1 MTAVEVR
8 EASAHTDVTTSR
20 RPRAPFSSV
29 VLLFL
34 VAFLLIPL
42 VAVVWRSFNV
52 ASLRLLADSSTWR
65 TVLWAAIQGLVST
78 CLTFAVALPITGVLA
93 RFEVRGGGVVRAL
106 LTIPFVLP
114 TVVMALAVRQTLP
127 AAWGEGFFAVVLT
140 HALLNIAVVMWL
152 VGTLW
157 EQLDGRLSQ
166 VAASLGAR
174 PLTAF
179 RTVTLPQLRPAI
191 IAAAALVFAYTTT
204 SLGVVLVIGDEHTP
218 TLELEIFRR
227 TGVLVDLSGAS
238 VIALLQLLLV
248 GSVLCVAAWLQAR
261 LAHQVRR
268 RTAAPHKSRPS
279 GTTAAVVWTIV
290 IVTTCLVMVPLAV
303 LAIRSLRTN
312 SSWTLQWWTG
322 LTSLDNGTTRL
333 ASPIA
338 ALAVSART
346 AVMAAT
352 LAVSLGTLLAI
363 GALRSRSGRV
373 IAMAGLLPLAV
384 SAATLGLGTLLVF
397 GRPPLDLRS
406 TGVIVPIAHALVA
419 VPIVLGAM
427 LPALRSV
434 DVRLQL
440 VAAGLGARPTRAF
453 ITAYGTVLVRA
464 GGAAAGL
471 AAAISL
477 GEFGA
482 ASFLGRPGSPTLPV
496 QIGRLLGRPGEAS
509 IGTAA
514 ALAVLLAAATAVV
527 VLVVERLMRTRR
539 V

>member
-1 MTAVEVR
+1 M
-8 EASAHTDVTTSR
+8 
-20 RPRAPFSSV
+20 SSV
-29 VLLFL
+29 GLVFL
-34 VAFLLIPL
+34 VAFLLVPL
-42 VAVVWRSFNV
+42 LAVVWHSFN
-52 ASLRLLADSSTWR
+52 AMSLTILLQTSTWR
-65 TVLWAAIQGLVST
+65 TVLWAAIQGAVST
-78 CLTFAVALPITGVLA
+78 CLTFAIALPITGVLA
-93 RFEVRGGGVVRAL
+93 RFSVRGGGVVRAL

-127 AAWGEGFFAVVLT
+127 TGWGDGFGPVVLT
-140 HALLNIAVVMWL
+140 HALLNVAVVLWL

-157 EQLDGRLSQ
+157 EQLDPRLEQ

-174 PLTAF
+174 PITVF

-191 IAAAALVFAYTTT
+191 LAAGALVFAYTTT
-204 SLGVVLVIGDEHTP
+204 SLGVVLVLGDKHTP
-218 TLELEIFRR
+218 TLELDIFRR

-238 VIALLQLLLV
+238 VVALLQLVLV
-248 GSVLCVAAWLQAR
+248 GAVLGVAAWLQGR

-268 RTAAPHKSRPS
+268 RTVAPRKAPPRGSMKVLVWS
-279 GTTAAVVWTIV
+279 VVAVTLIV
-290 IVTTCLVMVPLAV
+290 VLTPMIV
-303 LAIRSLRTN
+303 LALRSLRADG
-312 SSWTLQWWTG
+312 SWTLQWWTG

-346 AVMAAT
+346 ALLAAV
-352 LAVSLGTLLAI
+352 LAVSMGTLLAI

-373 IAMAGLLPLAV
+373 IAMAGLMPLAV

-406 TGVIVPIAHALVA
+406 TGVMVSVAHALVA
-419 VPIVLGAM
+419 VPVVLGAM

-440 VAAGLGARPTRAF
+440 VAAGLGARPSRAF
-453 ITAYGTVLVRA
+453 VTAYGTVLVRA
-464 GGAAAGL
+464 GAAAAGL

-482 ASFLGRPGSPTLPV
+482 ASFLGRPGAPTLPV
-496 QIGRLLGRPGEAS
+496 QIGRLLGRPGEAG

-514 ALAVLLAAATAVV
+514 ALAVLLALATTCV
-527 VLVVERLMRTRR
+527 VLIVERLIRTTRA
-539 V
+539 